1 MWVQKI
7 YSKAPTDFTQKH
19 IKPLSRMK
27 LVRVNSY
34 LAENLKQ
41 IEETVPWAQSNGLT
55 RFFTKEILNTLNQLP
70 NTQENPTIE
79 KQHLYLKSFCDVLM
93 AILPI
98 TLNDRIIDHLQLYKE
113 KILNLSISTY
123 TLSLE
128 ININKLFLVKPTKNI
143 KNNVFSLVREILK
156 ELACIE
162 GKKELITF
170 TNEISTLK
178 DFCNSLL
185 NLYNISSST

>member
-1 MWVQKI
+1 
-7 YSKAPTDFTQKH
+7 
-19 IKPLSRMK
+19 
-27 LVRVNSY
+27 
-34 LAENLKQ
+34 
-41 IEETVPWAQSNGLT
+41 
-55 RFFTKEILNTLNQLP
+55 
-70 NTQENPTIE
+70 
-79 KQHLYLKSFCDVLM
+79 M